1 MHSSISHS
9 SSSKKNAP
17 SMLIDFDNDTF
28 ASIKKKMKHYKQ
40 KHGFNAKTFKCN
52 TCKYHDTNQPLHYIH
67 KGRDGIVFT
76 DKKTPLFINLLI
88 NKIC

>member
-1 MHSSISHS
+1 MHSSITYSFS

-40 KHGFNAKTFKCN
+40 KHGFNA
-52 TCKYHDTNQPLHYIH
+52 
-67 KGRDGIVFT
+67 
-76 DKKTPLFINLLI
+76 
-88 NKIC
+88 